1 MLEQTKK
8 FFNRKIN
15 INNPETE
22 LREILLSA
30 IELLSLPDNEF
41 CWSYWKDKEKAVE
54 DINKIINSIK
64 NGDIPKRLEV
74 AILFA
79 PTGPIQEVSISSG
92 WGEFF
97 IKLADKFDE
106 IERIL
111 W

>member
-1 MLEQTKK
+1 M
-8 FFNRKIN
+8 
-15 INNPETE
+15 
-22 LREILLSA
+22 
-30 IELLSLPDNEF
+30 
-41 CWSYWKDKEKAVE
+41 
-54 DINKIINSIK
+54 
-64 NGDIPKRLEV
+64 RLEV

-79 PTGPIQEVSISSG
+79 PTGPIQEVSISNG